1 MTAVTIS
8 KAVESG
14 IKLRLE
20 IMGIK
25 IEQTVIIME
34 PVEILLI
41 RMKFRLFLQDKKAP
55 IIIPNTEE
63 ANIAFTMSGLS
74 TPKLTFA

>member
-1 MTAVTIS
+1 
-8 KAVESG
+8 
-14 IKLRLE
+14 
-20 IMGIK
+20 
-25 IEQTVIIME
+25 
-34 PVEILLI
+34 
-41 RMKFRLFLQDKKAP
+41 MKFRLFLPDKKAP